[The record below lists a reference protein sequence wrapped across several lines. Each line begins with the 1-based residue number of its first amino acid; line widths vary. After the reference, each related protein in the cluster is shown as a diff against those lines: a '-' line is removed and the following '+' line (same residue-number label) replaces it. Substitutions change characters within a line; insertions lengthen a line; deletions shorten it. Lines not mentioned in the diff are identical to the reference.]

1 MILHAAKRRCYVRDT
16 NLLVAKEKK
25 ATEFA
30 TRFLNLA
37 AEKGDRW
44 IRRTMYL
51 ITKEEKLRE
60 TEKVKGEYE
69 QNGKMKLKTL

>member
-1 MILHAAKRRCYVRDT
+1 M

-51 ITKEEKLRE
+51 ITKGGRLGE

-69 QNGKMKLKTL
+69 QDRKMKRKTL